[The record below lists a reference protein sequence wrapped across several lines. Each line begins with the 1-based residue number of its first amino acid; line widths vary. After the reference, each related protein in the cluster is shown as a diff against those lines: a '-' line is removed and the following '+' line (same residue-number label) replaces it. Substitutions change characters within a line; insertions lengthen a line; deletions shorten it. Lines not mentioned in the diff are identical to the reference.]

1 MTRTKLTL
9 LAVGLAVVSAAACA
23 KAKRP
28 ALQPS
33 APVPGA
39 IFWQEPTDLASR
51 DLFHGPWGRAHA
63 PEPTDTFTL
72 VEYKHSGV
80 NLGMTV
86 KDDQDREWSVKLP
99 YPGDMDSE
107 APVEVTVS
115 RLLSAVGYPQP
126 PVYYL
131 PAFRLKDDLGTRTM
145 AGGRFRLK
153 DPTLKEDGAWRW
165 EDNPFIGTRPYQGLL
180 VILMMLNSTDMK
192 NSNNTLYQH
201 REGDLAEQWYA
212 VRDIGAALGDTSF
225 LAPRKN
231 DVEAFERGPFVTGV
245 SNGYVDFAYKG
256 PYRKYGD
263 DRIAPAEVEWAS
275 ALLGRLSDQQWRDA
289 FRAGGYQP
297 EIAARFIGRLRDKV
311 NQGLTLSATLAPNNT
326 NKR

>member
-1 MTRTKLTL
+1 MARTKLTL
-9 LAVGLAVVSAAACA
+9 LAVALAVVSAAACA
-23 KAKRP
+23 MAKRP

-33 APVPGA
+33 APVAGA
-39 IFWQEPTDLASR
+39 IMWEEPTDLPSR
-51 DLFHGPWGRAHA
+51 DVFDGPWGREHA
-63 PEPTDTFTL
+63 PEPGDTFTL

-86 KDDQDREWSVKLP
+86 KDGQDREWSVKLP

-153 DPTLKEDGAWRW
+153 DSTLTDEGSWRW
-165 EDNPFIGTRPYQGLL
+165 EENPFIGTRPYQGLL
-180 VILMMLNSTDMK
+180 VILMMLNSTDLK

-201 REGDLAEQWYA
+201 RDGDLVEQWYT
-212 VRDIGAALGDTSF
+212 VRDIGAALGDTAF

-231 DVEAFERGPFVTGV
+231 DVAAFERGPFIAGV
-245 SNGYVDFAYKG
+245 SNGLVDFAYHG
-256 PYRKYGD
+256 VYRKYVD
-263 DRIAPAEVEWAS
+263 DRIAPADVEWAS
-275 ALLGRLSDQQWRDA
+275 ELLGRLSEQQWNDA

-297 EIAARFIGRLRDKV
+297 EIAARFIARLREKV
-311 NQGLTLSATLAPNNT
+311 NDGRTLSATVANNQT